1 MLKFSRHINKKR
13 KKQNKTKKKKQ
24 AMFAVTQELFY
35 KKKNAPKIQVKYS
48 KMPQEG
54 SFLSQAA
61 DYKSATQLKTLP
73 PQTFFK
79 NLTQT

>member
-35 KKKNAPKIQVKYS
+35 KKKCSQNPGKIFENAPRGLIS
-48 KMPQEG
+48 
-54 SFLSQAA
+54 
-61 DYKSATQLKTLP
+61 
-73 PQTFFK
+73 
-79 NLTQT
+79 